1 MSKGFKDNTNQL
13 AAKLHKDLNIPRT
26 NLNIPRT
33 KLGRAVVRG
42 ATFLVTMGYEE
53 GIPIHNTYKELFC
66 PWCGRA
72 HTSSDC
78 LALLKKFNE
87 EQKEV

>member
-13 AAKLHKDLNIPRT
+13 AAKLHKD
-26 NLNIPRT
+26 LNIPRT